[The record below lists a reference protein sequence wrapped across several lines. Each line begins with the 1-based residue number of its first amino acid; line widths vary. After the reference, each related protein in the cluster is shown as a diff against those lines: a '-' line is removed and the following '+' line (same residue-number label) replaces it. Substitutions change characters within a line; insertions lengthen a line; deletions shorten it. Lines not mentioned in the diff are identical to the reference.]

1 MAETDTPLTMLPEQ
15 AQEGKE
21 WRMIVRNRILHTY

>member
-15 AQEGKE
+15 AQEGNQ
-21 WRMIVRNRILHTY
+21 RMIARNRTLHTY